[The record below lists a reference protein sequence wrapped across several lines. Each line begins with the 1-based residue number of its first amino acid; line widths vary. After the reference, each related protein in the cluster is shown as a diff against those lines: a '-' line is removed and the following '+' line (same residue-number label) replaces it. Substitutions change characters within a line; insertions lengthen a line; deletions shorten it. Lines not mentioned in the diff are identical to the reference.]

1 MVVSI
6 VAYISASPSDTK
18 KKESPT
24 PPTLE
29 ELGVRASAEEAELV
43 NTGWGGFWSTPQQAP
58 GTGGGS
64 GGASG
69 VPVKRVGAEE
79 EEG

>member
-6 VAYISASPSDTK
+6 VAYISASPSDAK
-18 KKESPT
+18 KKEPPP

-29 ELGVRASAEEAELV
+29 ELGVRASAEEAEAELA
-43 NTGWGGFWSTPQQAP
+43 NTGWAGFWSTPQQGAGAGAP
-58 GTGGGS
+58 GVAVAGGKWVGS
-64 GGASG
+64 
-69 VPVKRVGAEE
+69 EE